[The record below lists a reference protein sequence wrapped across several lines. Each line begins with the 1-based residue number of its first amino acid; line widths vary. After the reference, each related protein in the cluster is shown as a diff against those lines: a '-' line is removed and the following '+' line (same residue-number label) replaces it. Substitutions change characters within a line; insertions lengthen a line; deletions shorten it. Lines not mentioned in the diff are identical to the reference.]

1 MSKKNSW
8 PYPGRINATHLVRDW
23 KTQVEVHVVG
33 DRAQYVPARP
43 LGYPSFFHRIKM
55 TWAVFTGRAD
65 ALFWDG
71 Q

>member
-1 MSKKNSW
+1 MAKKNKW
-8 PYPGRINATHLVRDW
+8 PYPGRINATQLAGEWDV
-23 KTQVEVHVVG
+23 
-33 DRAQYVPARP
+33 RAQVCDGGAVRYVPARP
-43 LGYPSFFHRIKM
+43 AGYASFFHRIKM